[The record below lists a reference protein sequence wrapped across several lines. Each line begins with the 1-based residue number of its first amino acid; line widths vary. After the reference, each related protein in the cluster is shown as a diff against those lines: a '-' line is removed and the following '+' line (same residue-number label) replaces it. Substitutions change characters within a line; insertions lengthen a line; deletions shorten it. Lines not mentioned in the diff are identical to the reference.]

1 MSCHEGGAFQEGEGA
16 PIPEAQRSHTG
27 REEEQKGT
35 RAHWDTPKLPLV
47 SLSPKSR
54 HEEFWTLLPSRPIC
68 TLSSQSLGRSVPF
81 CCSLE
86 MWLSFGRFPVF
97 FFFLF
102 GPELELEPPVH
113 QVLLPQVRC
122 RPQRSK
128 Q

>member
-1 MSCHEGGAFQEGEGA
+1 MKEGTL
-16 PIPEAQRSHTG
+16 IPVAQKSRTG

-47 SLSPKSR
+47 SPSPKSR
-54 HEEFWTLLPSRPIC
+54 HKKFCSLLPSHPIC
-68 TLSSQSLGRSVPF
+68 TLSSQSLGFSVPF

-86 MWLSFGRFPVF
+86 MWLSFGHFPFF